1 LAKKLEQRPSKG
13 RTLKMAEIKV
23 KAGEELNGLGVML
36 KEIMDTNLKDTDK
49 YKSIEKV
56 KGSVVIKEST
66 SGVAVTLYLDQGK
79 LELQNDA
86 IARPTGYMEAGFENL
101 AHVSSGRLNPIV
113 AILTGRLKSRGNP
126 LLLLKISRIM
136 VVK

>member
-1 LAKKLEQRPSKG
+1 LKAG
-13 RTLKMAEIKV
+13 TLKMTEVKV
-23 KAGEELNGLGVML
+23 KEGEELNGLGVML
-36 KEIMDTNLKDTDK
+36 KEIMDTNLNDTKK

-79 LELQNDA
+79 LALQNDA
-86 IARPTGYMEAGFENL
+86 IAKPTACMEAGFENL
-101 AHVSSGRLNPIV
+101 AHISAGQLNPIV

-126 LLLLKISRIM
+126 LLLLKISKIM

>member
-1 LAKKLEQRPSKG
+1 LQEISLKG
-13 RTLKMAEIKV
+13 GTLKMTEVRV
-23 KAGEELNGLGVML
+23 KEGEELNGLGVML
-36 KEIMDTNLKDTDK
+36 KEIMDTNLKDTNK

-86 IARPTGYMEAGFENL
+86 VTKSTAYMEAGFENL
-101 AHVSSGRLNPIV
+101 AHISSGQLNPIV

-126 LLLLKISRIM
+126 LLLLKISKIM
-136 VVK
+136 VLK